1 MGPSLFLQSDK
12 SNKFT
17 MSRWRTFMSNFYIQ
31 KMENLEEEIQK
42 LLEANNNKIVETLD
56 SRIQLKKQQQ
66 TIVGFMEEVENRL
79 KGEANPG
86 EFLLAQLRQI
96 RDYVNTEPSR
106 VTNTIAGLQQG
117 SDAVGACLGSIRST
131 KESMVNHIEKEK
143 RIAQSITDGSVEDVR
158 RVGDRPEKLR
168 DIRNIQSKMDEN
180 KIDIAEEIAEE
191 NI

>member
-56 SRIQLKKQQQ
+56 SRIQLKNQQQ
-66 TIVGFMEEVENRL
+66 TIVGFMEQVENRL

-106 VTNTIAGLQQG
+106 VANTISGLQQG
-117 SDAVGACLGSIRST
+117 SDAVGACLGSIRGT
-131 KESMVNHIEKEK
+131 KESMINHIKKEN
-143 RIAQSITDGSVEDVR
+143 RITQSITDGTSEDVR
-158 RVGDRPEKLR
+158 RVGERPEKLR
-168 DIRNIQSKMDEN
+168 DIRNVQSKMDEN